1 MPKLTGPHQWVSLGD
16 GHGLPSLYLLTLTH
30 QLPHCGNKLFL
41 RAHPAL
47 AEVPSGVV
55 HSLLETENHIL
66 RGAGCGPGRGKI
78 LSLAGNFLQH

>member
-16 GHGLPSLYLLTLTH
+16 SRGLPSLYLLTLTR

-55 HSLLETENHIL
+55 HSLLKTENHIL
-66 RGAGCGPGRGKI
+66 RGAGCRPGRGKI
-78 LSLAGNFLQH
+78 HSLAGNFL